1 MNLKFFLMK
10 RFKYPKGSYGSRLL
24 LIVFFITL
32 LTTVSKSNPHY
43 FEHSNLEK
51 GIQEAQS
58 TGKLLIVHFSAA
70 WCMPSKWMNEKIL
83 QDAAV
88 QDVLVRQFITITID
102 VDAVDGFQAKE
113 NYQIT
118 DLPTLLVF
126 NHQAE
131 EVERIT
137 GIQSPKTLLNQLQKL
152 EPIASSLSPSSSDQ
166 TIEASSAMDF
176 SHLEKPA
183 LIPEWKKPNKAKVL
197 KTNEKDSPNYLA
209 RPKQLFGVEIAQ
221 LSSYSSVVQYVKRLE
236 RKLPEKI
243 YIRLHYEGDRKTYK
257 VIIGKFVGRKK
268 AFDLRLKLQ
277 RQAIYG
283 VVSQL

>member
-1 MNLKFFLMK
+1 MK
-10 RFKYPKGSYGSRLL
+10 HCKYPKGSNGLRLH

-43 FEHSNLEK
+43 FQLSNLDK

-58 TGKLLIVHFSAA
+58 AGKLLIIHFSAA
-70 WCMPSKWMNEKIL
+70 WCMPSQWMNEEIL

-88 QDVLVRQFITITID
+88 QQILEHQYVAITID
-102 VDAVDGFQAKE
+102 VDAVEGFQAKE
-113 NYQIT
+113 DYQIV
-118 DLPTLLVF
+118 DLPTLLIL

-131 EVERIT
+131 VVEKIT
-137 GIQSPKTLLNQLQKL
+137 GIQSPEKLLYQLKKL
-152 EPIASSLSPSSSDQ
+152 QPLASSLSKKIVEQASPPS
-166 TIEASSAMDF
+166 TMMDF

-183 LIPEWKKPNKAKVL
+183 LIPEEKKQPTAKVL
-197 KTNEKDSPNYLA
+197 KTNEDNSPNFLA
-209 RPKQLFGVEIAQ
+209 RPKQLFGVEIAE
-221 LSSYSSVVQYVKRLE
+221 LASYSSVVQYVKRLE

-243 YIRLHYEGDRKTYK
+243 YIRLHYQGDRKTYK
-257 VIIGKFVGRKK
+257 VIVGKYQGRKK

-283 VVSQL
+283 IVSLL